1 MPTYIPTGPATSLTP
16 AASRML
22 AKLHDGVAFLTYSA
36 RAAASI
42 RAALELQDLG
52 LVTMSIHHNGEL
64 KVAFPVLTL
73 DNHERA
79 STVVCAEHPEW
90 GVRRFERDPSGRGHH
105 FFGEGPNSA
114 LLFESEFGRWLV
126 ASWLPSAADKAAQ
139 RAADEAWLDEHR
151 PGWRARPP
159 IEEEGAGAAIRK

>member
-1 MPTYIPTGPATSLTP
+1 MPTYTPTGPATSLTP
-16 AASRML
+16 AAARML
-22 AKLHDGVAFLTYSA
+22 AKLQDGVAFLTYSA

-42 RAALELQDLG
+42 RAAVELQGLG
-52 LVTMSIHHNGEL
+52 LVVLTGHHNGEL
-64 KVAFPVLTL
+64 RVAFPALTL

-79 STVVCAEHPEW
+79 STVICATHPEW

-105 FFGEGPNSA
+105 SFGEGSNSA

-139 RAADEAWLDEHR
+139 RAVDEAWLDANR
-151 PGWRARPP
+151 PQWMDPLAYWD
-159 IEEEGAGAAIRK
+159 E

>member
-1 MPTYIPTGPATSLTP
+1 MPTYTPTGPATSLTP
-16 AASRML
+16 AAARML
-22 AKLHDGVAFLTYSA
+22 AKLQDGVAFLTYSA

-42 RAALELQDLG
+42 RAALELQSLG
-52 LVTMSIHHNGEL
+52 LVTMATHHNGEL
-64 KVAFPVLTL
+64 RVAFPALTL

-79 STVVCAEHPEW
+79 STVICAEHPEW

-105 FFGEGPNSA
+105 SFGEGSNSA

-139 RAADEAWLDEHR
+139 RAADEAWLDANR
-151 PGWRARPP
+151 PGWRAMPVKP
-159 IEEEGAGAAIRK
+159 DAAVSVV